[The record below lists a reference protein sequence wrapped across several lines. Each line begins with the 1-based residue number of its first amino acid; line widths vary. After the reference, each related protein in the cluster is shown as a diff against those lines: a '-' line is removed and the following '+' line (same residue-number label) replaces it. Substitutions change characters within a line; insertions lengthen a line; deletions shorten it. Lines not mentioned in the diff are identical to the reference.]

1 MSNTKQVNYRLPL
14 ETLELINKLSEKLKL
29 NNTQVVVKAIELLN
43 KKEK

>member
-14 ETLELINKLSEKLKL
+14 ETLDLINKLSEKLKL

-43 KKEK
+43 KQK